1 MRPELR
7 SPDKPRR
14 GGREA
19 PPPLEPGP
27 LAAAIH
33 AGATELGLSLEPAQ
47 AEQFA
52 RFAALL
58 LRWNAVY
65 NLTAIRDPQRL
76 LTHHLLD
83 CLAVLPALAPYAA
96 TMPAARILDVGSG
109 GGLPAIP
116 LAIARPTWR
125 VTALDAVEKKC
136 AFLRHARAELRL
148 TNLEVV
154 HARVE
159 AWQPAPGEAGF
170 DLITSRAFAS
180 LADFVASSRHLLA
193 PGGFWAALKGVEP
206 VAEAGALP
214 ADVRLAATVKL
225 RVPLLDEQRHLL
237 LISPIG
243 SSSPPLSFTL
253 SSPPPS

>member
-1 MRPELR
+1 LRPELR
-7 SPDKPRR
+7 PRH
-14 GGREA
+14 EA
-19 PPPLEPGP
+19 PPPVE
-27 LAAAIH
+27 
-33 AGATELGLSLEPAQ
+33 AGAIRSGSAELGVPLEPAQ

-83 CLAVLPALAPYAA
+83 CLAILPALAPYAA
-96 TMPAARILDVGSG
+96 ATPAARILDVGSG

-116 LAIARPTWR
+116 LAVARPNWR

-136 AFLRHARAELRL
+136 AFLRHARAELHL

-159 AWQPAPGEAGF
+159 AWHPAPGEPAF

-193 PGGFWAALKGVEP
+193 PGGHWAALKGVEP
-206 VAEAGALP
+206 DAEVRALP
-214 ADVRLAATVKL
+214 SDVRLAATVKL

-237 LISPIG
+237 LITPVG
-243 SSSPPLSFTL
+243 PVSPPL